1 MIKQTLSSQ
10 SLVQSDIYKMDRI
23 KREPNLE
30 WLKRAYES
38 FALDNIADWSFI
50 VLAGGKDV
58 VSFRI
63 RVAQSHLRGDMLP
76 SYWSECALFKIKQ
89 GDFATAS
96 FCNLPLFQPADAT
109 YAPTRNG
116 LIEMP
121 FNKLPTQKDFPNL
134 ALLAIPVPQENILA
148 AQADFKKARVSC
160 DAVANILPWLAFV
173 WGAGNASNPLMQQIG
188 FPSAMMLNQIFSA
201 NGFDL
206 APGINASLSAPET
219 FWSGAK
225 HWQDYYSK
233 TQENGLLP
241 KMRFVIDHMYDID
254 ES

>member
-10 SLVQSDIYKMDRI
+10 SLIKSDIYKMERI

-30 WLKRAYES
+30 WLKRAYDS

-58 VSFRI
+58 ASFRI
-63 RVAQSHLRGDMLP
+63 RIAQSHLRGDMLP
-76 SYWSECALFKIKQ
+76 SYWSECALFKIQQ

-96 FCNLPLFQPADAT
+96 FCNLPLFQPAAAT

-116 LIEMP
+116 VIELP

-134 ALLAIPVPQENILA
+134 ALLAIPVPQANILA
-148 AQADFKKARVSC
+148 ALADYKKARVSY

-188 FPSAMMLNQIFSA
+188 FPSAMMLSQIFSA

-206 APGINASLSAPET
+206 APGVNANLSAPET

-241 KMRFVIDHMYDID
+241 KMRFVINHMYEID
-254 ES
+254 EG